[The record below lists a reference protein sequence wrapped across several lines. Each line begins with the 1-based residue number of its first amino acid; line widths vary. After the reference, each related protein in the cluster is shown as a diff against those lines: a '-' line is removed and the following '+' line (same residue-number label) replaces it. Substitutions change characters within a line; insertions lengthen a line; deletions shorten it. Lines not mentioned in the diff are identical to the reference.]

1 MIINIGSKNPA
12 KTTAIEEAVRNYD
25 CSNDAEF
32 CHIKADSE
40 VADQPRSFEET
51 FRGAKN
57 RAKNAFNA
65 CDLSVGLESGI
76 MEMPENIHMNF
87 TVCALYDGKKYFLG
101 ISSGFVIPTKVI
113 DGIINQ
119 GLEMQDAVYKAG
131 LTHNPKIGSDEGIIG
146 VLTKGRLPRKDY
158 AKQAVF
164 MALTQMYNQDLY

>member
-12 KTTAIEEAVRNYD
+12 KLTAIEEAVRNYD

-32 CHIKADSE
+32 CQVKADSE

-57 RAKNAFNA
+57 RAKNAFND
-65 CDLSVGLESGI
+65 CDLSVGVESGI
-76 MEMPENIHMNF
+76 MKMPGNTHMNF
-87 TVCALYDGKKYFLG
+87 TVCAVYDGKKYFLG

-113 DGIINQ
+113 DGIVKQ

-131 LTHNPKIGSDEGIIG
+131 MTHNPKIGSEEGIIG
-146 VLTKGRLPRKDY
+146 ILTKGRLPRKDY
-158 AKQAVF
+158 AQQAVF
-164 MALTQMYNQDLY
+164 MALTQMDNKHLY